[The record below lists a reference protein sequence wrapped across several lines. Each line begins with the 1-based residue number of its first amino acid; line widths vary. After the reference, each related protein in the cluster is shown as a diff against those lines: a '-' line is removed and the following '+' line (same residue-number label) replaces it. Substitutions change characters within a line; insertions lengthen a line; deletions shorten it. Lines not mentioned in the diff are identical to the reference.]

1 MSLGHHC
8 QTATSGADALE
19 RIADRPFDVVISD
32 WEMPGMSGAELCE
45 RVRAAAGDD
54 APYTYFILL
63 TGFHDRDHLMTGME
77 AGADDYQR
85 KPVDVDELE
94 ARLVSAARVV
104 DLHRR
109 LTTRA
114 AALRYDSKRFYAASR
129 TDPLTGAGNRLRM
142 NEELAAAIARAKRYG
157 HRFSIAMCDLDFFKA
172 FNDRF
177 GHIAGD
183 EALQRIAETMRA
195 TIRTGDTLFRYGG
208 EEFVVLLA
216 ELDVDGAARVMDRVR
231 AEVERLALPAGSGE
245 SSMTVS
251 IGVAELDLARDRSSI
266 DWIGHADAALYAA
279 KARGRNR
286 VVTCPHRDG

>member
-114 AALRYDSKRFYAASR
+114 AALRHDSKRFYAASR

-279 KARGRNR
+279 KTRGRNR